1 MASVPTLRELAKQV
15 SESISDEHLA
25 GSTFAIGG
33 EIPIEQPKDESSPTT
48 QVVSSSV
55 VLRWDNPGEHPGPQR
70 VSFPVASD
78 DDAVAFNHL
87 LKASEKATFGLNGRH
102 EFDETYRKAQK
113 LGAGDFCTTFCPY
126 ETGIID
132 AVCQV
137 LLPSYD
143 TDEDTRAIRAELY
156 NMNIY
161 SGPSGKFKAHVDTPR
176 SPYQIG
182 SLVVCLPMKHEG
194 GELAVRHFGQTHTFD
209 WAKNSNNSVIQWAAF
224 YSDCEHEVLEV
235 KSGHR
240 VTLTYNLYATA
251 GNGEL
256 AGETSAFSPTSLP
269 LYSQIV
275 DLLGSKKFQSKDRL
289 LGVYSTHA
297 YPHTEKEHGLPFCLK
312 GLDMV
317 LYNTF
322 KSLGLKVNLCAIL
335 ENPKGFCRRKL
346 YNGEFSDEDSDT
358 EPTQK
363 VTLAKNDSG
372 DKFDSDGDDSG
383 DQSDSDD
390 DDSNKYYTRT
400 VEYINQ
406 AFSTD
411 ELVEDDDDLKSIISR
426 AMRTNKVKFD
436 ASKIIWLN
444 KNNGESNMQVSYMA
458 YGNEPS
464 SEEIYSYFAMVIEIP
479 GVGVN
484 ASDNA
489 EA

>member
-1 MASVPTLRELAKQV
+1 MASAATLRELAKQV

-33 EIPIEQPKDESSPTT
+33 EIPVQQPQDESSPTAHA
-48 QVVSSSV
+48 VSSSV
-55 VLRWDNPGEHPGPQR
+55 VLRWDNPVGHLGPQR
-70 VSFPVASD
+70 VSFPIASD

-87 LKASEKATFGLNGRH
+87 LEVSEKATFGLDGRH

-113 LGAGDFCTTFCPY
+113 LSAGDFCTSFCPY

-137 LLPSYD
+137 LLPSYEL
-143 TDEDTRAIRAELY
+143 DEDKRAIRAELY

-161 SGPSGKFKAHVDTPR
+161 SGPSGKFKVHVDTPR
-176 SPYQIG
+176 SSYQIG
-182 SLVVCLPMKHEG
+182 SLVVCLPMQHEG
-194 GELAVRHFGQTHTFD
+194 GELAVRHFGQTHSFD

-224 YSDCEHEVLEV
+224 YSDCEHEVFEV
-235 KSGHR
+235 TAGHR

-251 GNGEL
+251 GNGDL
-256 AGETSAFSPTSLP
+256 AGQVSAFSPTSLP

-317 LYNTF
+317 IYNTF
-322 KSLGLKVNLCAIL
+322 KSLGFEARLCAIL
-335 ENPKGFCRRKL
+335 ENPKGFRRRKL
-346 YNGEFSDEDSDT
+346 YNGEFSDEDTDA
-358 EPTQK
+358 EPTQRK
-363 VTLAKNDSG
+363 MTLAKNNNRAE
-372 DKFDSDGDDSG
+372 
-383 DQSDSDD
+383 SDSEDD
-390 DDSNKYYTRT
+390 DGRKYYTRT
-400 VEYINQ
+400 VGFINQ
-406 AFSTD
+406 AYSTD
-411 ELVEDDDDLKSIISR
+411 ELVEYSDDMKRIINQ
-426 AMRTNKVKFD
+426 AMRTDKINFD

-444 KNNGESNMQVSYMA
+444 KNNGESKQQVSYMA

-464 SEEIYSYFAMVIEIP
+464 SVEIYSYFAMVIAIP
-479 GVGVN
+479 ATGVN
-484 ASDNA
+484 KSDDV

>member
-15 SESISDEHLA
+15 SESISDEHLG

-33 EIPIEQPKDESSPTT
+33 EIAIEQLQGQSGPTT

-55 VLRWDNPGEHPGPQR
+55 VLRWDNPAEHPGPQR
-70 VSFPVASD
+70 VSFPVASN
-78 DDAVAFNHL
+78 DDAVAFDHL
-87 LKASEKATFGLNGRH
+87 LKVSEKAKFGLDGRH

-113 LGAGDFCTTFCPY
+113 LG
-126 ETGIID
+126 IID

-143 TDEDTRAIRAELY
+143 MDEDKRAIRAELY

-176 SPYQIG
+176 SPYRIG

-194 GELAVRHFGQTHTFD
+194 GKLAVRHFGQTHSFD
-209 WAKNSNNSVIQWAAF
+209 WAKNSSNSVIQWAAF
-224 YSDCEHEVLEV
+224 YSDCEHEVFEV

-251 GNGEL
+251 GNGDL
-256 AGETSAFSPTSLP
+256 GGQKSAFSPTSLP
-269 LYSQIV
+269 LYNQIV
-275 DLLGSKKFQSKDRL
+275 DLLSSKKFQSKDRL

-317 LYNTF
+317 IYNTF
-322 KSLGLKVNLCAIL
+322 KSLGLEVHLCVIL
-335 ENPKGFCRRKL
+335 ENPKGFRRRKL
-346 YNGEFSDEDSDT
+346 YNGEFSDEDTDSQ
-358 EPTQK
+358 PFQRQP
-363 VTLAKNDSG
+363 TLAKNNNG
-372 DKFDSDGDDSG
+372 AA
-383 DQSDSDD
+383 SDSEDD
-390 DDSNKYYTRT
+390 NSRKYYTRT
-400 VEYINQ
+400 VGFINQ
-406 AFSTD
+406 AYSTD
-411 ELVEDDDDLKSIISR
+411 ELVEYQDDMKRIINQ
-426 AMRTNKVKFD
+426 AMRTDKVKFD

-444 KNNGESNMQVSYMA
+444 KNNGESNMQVSYYMA

-479 GVGVN
+479 TTGVN
-484 ASDNA
+484 ASDDA
-489 EA
+489 EG